1 MIEADEWYTEPIEWY
16 EYLPITILII
26 TGFEISKEYCDIAE
40 GRIKNYLQQ
49 KKLFEVI

>member
-26 TGFEISKEYCDIAE
+26 IGLI
-40 GRIKNYLQQ
+40 IKGTKIWMGN
-49 KKLFEVI
+49 K